1 MDYVIYCA
9 VGLQRT
15 RAACLQPKDVLV
27 LPFDLMDSTEK
38 LQAVA
43 KVADEAFG
51 SAGID
56 FLIHNAGRCAK
67 DMRAAPAVCCLLCC
81 TVLYCTV
88 LFRGSGRYL
97 NIVWEPV
104 AAYGVMYICM
114 RHRTQ
119 GCSLQD
125 VSRAQAQHCK
135 HTT

>member
-67 DMRAAPAVCCLLCC
+67 NMRAAPAVCCLLCC

-88 LFRGSGRYL
+88 LYCTVSWFRPILEYCLG
-97 NIVWEPV
+97 
-104 AAYGVMYICM
+104 A
-114 RHRTQ
+114 
-119 GCSLQD
+119 
-125 VSRAQAQHCK
+125 SRGLWGHVHLHAS
-135 HTT
+135 